1 MSKMGTSMKRFGY
14 VALTT
19 EERDTFL
26 REARQCVVCSH
37 NADGTIHATP
47 TWFLYDDK
55 KILVPIHRE
64 SRKAKNIQRCP
75 SITIMVEELMEG
87 KGLRYVLMYGT
98 AYLDTEDVMAKI
110 LNLNET
116 KYNAGDMAK
125 QYFTD
130 SDYIVTFKPE
140 HFVTSKW

>member
-1 MSKMGTSMKRFGY
+1 MGTSLERFDC

-26 REARQCVVCSH
+26 REARKSVVCSH

-47 TWFLYDDK
+47 TWFIYVDK
-55 KILVPIHRE
+55 QILIPIHRE

-75 SITIMVEELMEG
+75 SITIMVEEYKEG
-87 KGLRYVLMYGT
+87 EGIRYVLMYGT
-98 AYLDTEDVMAKI
+98 AYLNTEDVMTKI
-110 LNLNET
+110 INLNET

-125 QYFTD
+125 RYFTD
-130 SDYIVTFKPE
+130 SDYVITFKPE
-140 HFVTSKW
+140 HFVTFKW